1 MYLSILLQVMC
12 RPGSSQ
18 VSSAAASDV
27 EMEGSTEQQRTQGKA
42 RRKRPPEDHADRE
55 RKRRKDSVSADQHS
69 NAIVEIDREV
79 KRCLEVNIKLLK
91 TDEIE
96 PEEVIKLLHSRI
108 CQCIAQTL
116 DDQQLDNIKDRVAVD
131 CKQKR
136 GPFKN
141 VSKPLLDEIECS
153 QSGIRIVEQLGI
165 VDRWLNTTLL
175 DYFISLSMLD
185 PSQRSVVDY
194 WLQQYREVLSG
205 FCREFLVKTIPND
218 YHDQL
223 HTLKTHQEHHGM
235 LCVVFEYKFTEFTLA
250 DLLKEIGFLEGALNI
265 PPGVMEYLRTLPSN
279 SVAVYWLFDMSYAGH
294 IFFDI
299 RNLFWSL
306 LEHRILSLELKGVIS
321 ISLQGQHVQYLIK
334 NALQTHQ
341 NLIQQTEVCDGT
353 RMHFWIIEP
362 NLYVYALYF
371 CRYSLASFMPWLHWA

>member
-1 MYLSILLQVMC
+1 MVHALGVTIIAKFVMHSYMIHVYLLIRLQVMP

-18 VSSAAASDV
+18 VTSAAASDV
-27 EMEGSTEQQRTQGKA
+27 EMEGGIEQQHTQGKA
-42 RRKRPPEDHADRE
+42 QRKRPPDRTDRE
-55 RKRRKDSVSADQHS
+55 RKRRKDSDSADQHS
-69 NAIVEIDREV
+69 SAIVEIDREV

-91 TDEIE
+91 TKEIE
-96 PEEVIKLLHSRI
+96 PEEVIKLLHRRI

-116 DDQQLDNIKDRVAVD
+116 DDQQLDNIKDRIAVD
-131 CKQKR
+131 CKPKC

-141 VSKPLLDEIECS
+141 VSEACLDEIECS
-153 QSGIRIVEQLGI
+153 QSAIRIMEHLGI
-165 VDRWLNTTLL
+165 LDRWLNTTLL

-185 PSQRSVVDY
+185 PSQRSIVDY

-205 FCREFLVKTIPND
+205 FCREFLVKNIPDD

-299 RNLFWSL
+299 RKLFWSL
-306 LEHRILSLELKGVIS
+306 LEHRILSLKLKGVIS
-321 ISLQGQHVQYLIK
+321 ISLHGQHVQYLIK
-334 NALQTHQ
+334 NALQEKQ
-341 NLIQQTEVCDGT
+341 DLIQQTEVCDGT
-353 RMHFWIIEP
+353 CMHACCCM
-362 NLYVYALYF
+362 LRL
-371 CRYSLASFMPWLHWA
+371 

>member
-1 MYLSILLQVMC
+1 MYLSILLQVMR

-18 VSSAAASDV
+18 VSSTAASDV
-27 EMEGSTEQQRTQGKA
+27 EMEGRVEQQRTQGKA
-42 RRKRPPEDHADRE
+42 WRKRPPEDHADRE
-55 RKRRKDSVSADQHS
+55 RKQRKDPVSADQHS
-69 NAIVEIDREV
+69 SAIVEIDREV

-153 QSGIRIVEQLGI
+153 QSGIRIMEQLGI

-185 PSQRSVVDY
+185 PSQRSIVDY